1 MKSPSLNHYANLRY
15 NCKIKK
21 APCEK
26 LLLDLD
32 GGKIKTTDLLKGTI
46 LKKESFYCRITI
58 LGHVLFSIVK
68 NKFNMYN
75 KQY

>member
-15 NCKIKK
+15 NCKIKE

-32 GGKIKTTDLLKGTI
+32 GGKIKTTDLLKRYDFE
-46 LKKESFYCRITI
+46 KKRVFIVELLFWDTFY
-58 LGHVLFSIVK
+58 LV
-68 NKFNMYN
+68 
-75 KQY
+75 

>member
-1 MKSPSLNHYANLRY
+1 MKSPSLNHYANLHY

-32 GGKIKTTDLLKGTI
+32 GGKIKTTDLLKRYD
-46 LKKESFYCRITI
+46 LEKREFLLSNYY
-58 LGHVLFSIVK
+58 
-68 NKFNMYN
+68 YN
-75 KQY
+75 NVWTRFI